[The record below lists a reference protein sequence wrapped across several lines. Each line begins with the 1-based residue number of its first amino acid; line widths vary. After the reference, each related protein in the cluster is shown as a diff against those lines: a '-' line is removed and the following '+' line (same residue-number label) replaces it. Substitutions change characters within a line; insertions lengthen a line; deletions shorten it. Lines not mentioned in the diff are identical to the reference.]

1 MLDVKKCLSDSEEK
15 MEMSVL
21 HLEETLA
28 QIRAG
33 KANVHI
39 LDDLRVNSYGSMV
52 PINNVAA
59 VSTPDSRT
67 IAIKPWEKSIDRKSV
82 V

>member
-1 MLDVKKCLSDSEEK
+1 MLDVKKCLSDCEEK
-15 MEMSVL
+15 MDMSVL
-21 HLEETLA
+21 HLEDTLA

-52 PINNVAA
+52 PINNENHGDEFCHEYIIGIGGSV
-59 VSTPDSRT
+59 TSR
-67 IAIKPWEKSIDRKSV
+67 AC
-82 V
+82 

>member
-15 MEMSVL
+15 MDMSVL

-33 KANVHI
+33 KANIHI

-67 IAIKPWEKSIDRKSV
+67 IAIKPWEK
-82 V
+82 